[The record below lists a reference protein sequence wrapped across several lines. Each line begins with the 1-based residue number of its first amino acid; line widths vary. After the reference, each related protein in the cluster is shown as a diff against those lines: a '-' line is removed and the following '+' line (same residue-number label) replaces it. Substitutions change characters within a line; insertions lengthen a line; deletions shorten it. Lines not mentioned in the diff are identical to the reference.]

1 MGSSCYIVMIHYN
14 TVAEN
19 QVLFTYSVQ
28 WEVRVTHTDILTGL
42 TAFILQVSEVA
53 WASRWDTYLH
63 MSDVEV

>member
-1 MGSSCYIVMIHYN
+1 MIYYYL
-14 TVAEN
+14 AEN

-28 WEVRVTHTDILTGL
+28 WEVRLAHTDILTEL
-42 TAFILQVSEVA
+42 TAFILQVSEIA